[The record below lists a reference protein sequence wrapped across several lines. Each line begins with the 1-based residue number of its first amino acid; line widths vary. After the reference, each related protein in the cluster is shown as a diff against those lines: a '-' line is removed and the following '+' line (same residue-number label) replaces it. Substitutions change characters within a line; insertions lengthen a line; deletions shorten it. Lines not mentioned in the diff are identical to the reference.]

1 MAAGHLFLV
10 PGKCLLNSFYGSELS
25 ISCLGSCVLNSAY
38 DIKYIVGPSDKLFP
52 NAGVKTGG
60 VI

>member
-10 PGKCLLNSFYGSELS
+10 TGKCLLNSFYGSELS
-25 ISCLGSCVLNSAY
+25 ISCPGSCVLNSAY
-38 DIKYIVGPSDKLFP
+38 DIKYIVSPSDKLFH
-52 NAGVKTGG
+52 NAGVKTRG